1 MLKLSYLYINF
12 TLPYYE
18 KGLIAQTIMLINPLA
33 NADPII
39 PQPLIKLK
47 LIFRAYLLNC

>member
-12 TLPYYE
+12 TLLYYE
-18 KGLIAQTIMLINPLA
+18 NDLIAQTIMLINPVT

-39 PQPLIKLK
+39 PQTT
-47 LIFRAYLLNC
+47 Y